1 MVRKISILIG
11 GFVFT
16 ALIAALIGCSKGP
29 SADAMFAENSDI
41 NIKRLAWLYGV
52 FQVNHNWNGPKDEAE
67 FRKFIESQNP
77 KRLSKIGIEMSSLE
91 NLFVSERD
99 NQPFKIRWQVLGS
112 PRGPEKPVIFE
123 AAGVDGKFQIG
134 FTGNKLVEVEQ
145 SEYDRLWSGESDDVA
160 ASDGRQNVGQ

>member
-1 MVRKISILIG
+1 MAVRLFILIG
-11 GFVFT
+11 GLAFT
-16 ALIAALIGCSKGP
+16 SLIVALIGCSKGP
-29 SADAMFAENSDI
+29 SADSMFAENSDT

-52 FQVNHNWNGPKDEAE
+52 YQVNHNWNGPKDEAE

-77 KRLSKIGIEMSSLE
+77 NRLSKIGVEINSLA

-99 NQPFKIRWQVLGS
+99 KQPFKIRWQVVGS
-112 PRGPEKPVIFE
+112 SRGPDKPVVFE
-123 AAGVDGKFQIG
+123 AAGVDGKFHIG

-145 SEYDRLWSGESDDVA
+145 SDYDRPWSGESDDVA